1 MKEAMLYELEDDK
14 RTVRCSLC
22 PHRCRI
28 KDGDVGSCM
37 VRRNKGGTLYS
48 MVYGRLIAEHLDP
61 IEKKPV
67 FHYYPGSFSYSI
79 ATVGCNFKC
88 SFCQNHDISQYLR
101 NGGQLLP
108 GRSVTPEEIASA
120 AYSAGCRSVSY
131 TYTEPTIFLEFAYD
145 VSRRAKEKGMGN
157 VFVSN
162 GYTSPDA
169 IETIAP
175 FLDAINIDLKN
186 FNDDTYKR
194 VNGGRLQPVLDAIG
208 KYRSEGVWVEVTTLI
223 VPGMNDSEDELKAI
237 ARFLA
242 DTDPDIPWHVS
253 RFYPNYRMNDRGATP
268 LEKMKRAIE
277 IGKEQG
283 LHFVYSGNVPG
294 WESENTFCPECGD
307 LLIERF
313 GFQSASNVIRESRCP
328 SCKREIPGIGLC

>member
-1 MKEAMLYELEDDK
+1 MKEAMLYEQEDDK
-14 RTVRCSLC
+14 ITVRCRLC
-22 PHRCRI
+22 PHQCRI
-28 KDGDVGSCM
+28 KDGDVGTCM
-37 VRRNKGGTLYS
+37 VRRNRRGTLYS
-48 MVYGRLIAEHLDP
+48 IVYGKLIAEHLDP
-61 IEKKPV
+61 IEKKPI

-101 NGGQLLP
+101 NGGQILP
-108 GRSVTPEEIASA
+108 GRLATPEEIVSA
-120 AYSAGCRSVSY
+120 ASSAGCRSVSY
-131 TYTEPTIFLEFAYD
+131 TYTEPTIFFELAYD
-145 VSRRAKEKGMGN
+145 VSRKAKEKGMGN

-162 GYTSPDA
+162 GYTSPEA
-169 IETIAP
+169 IQTIAP

-186 FNDDTYKR
+186 FSDETYKR
-194 VNGGRLQPVLDAIG
+194 VNGGRLQPVLDAIE

-223 VPGMNDSEDELKAI
+223 VPGMNDTEEELKEI

-242 DTDPDIPWHVS
+242 GIDPDIPWHVS
-253 RFYPNYRMNDRGATP
+253 RFYPNYRMNNRGATS
-268 LEKMKRAIE
+268 LEKMKRALE

-294 WESENTFCPECGD
+294 WESENTFCPGCGN

-313 GFQSASNVIRESRCP
+313 GFQSANNFIRANACP
-328 SCKREIPGIGLC
+328 SCKRVVPGIGLC